1 MSEGYCFVVDS
12 ACDLPPEFMK
22 EHGIEILPISVR
34 FGSTLFIDNRDPDT
48 TMDLYRGGVL
58 AAKGIDAET
67 VPYNTEQITEL
78 FENRIAPN
86 YEGAQVITITS
97 TRSPMFENARQA
109 AFVNLPRIKI
119 ARQKVGKEA
128 HFTLRVMDS
137 RTLFT
142 GQGVLL
148 WEAVRLLEKEKIPLS
163 RISTPLEQ
171 LRNNIYA
178 YLVPNDLHF
187 VRNRGKK
194 KGDKS
199 VGWLSY
205 RVGSALNIKPVICA
219 HRGETKVTI
228 KAPGFS
234 NAIDKLLNHTADRI
248 KEGLRVPVV
257 VMSYA
262 GDPVEIKSHPT
273 MRKFEAFAKK
283 YGIETVFS
291 VMSTTAAINVGAG
304 AFSLAYAA

>member
-1 MSEGYCFVVDS
+1 MSEGYCLVVDS

-22 EHGIEILPISVR
+22 EHGVEILPISVR
-34 FGSTLFIDNRDPDT
+34 FGDTLFVDTRDPDT
-48 TMDLYRGGVL
+48 TMGLYRGGVL
-58 AAKGIDAET
+58 ATKGIDAET
-67 VPYNTEQITEL
+67 VPYSTRQITEL

-86 YEGAQVITITS
+86 YDGAQVITISS
-97 TRSPMFENARQA
+97 TRSLIFENARQA

-119 ARQKVGKEA
+119 ARQKVGKVP

-142 GQGVLL
+142 GQGVML
-148 WEAVRLLEKEKIPLS
+148 WEAVRLLEEEKLPLS
-163 RISTPLEQ
+163 RLSTPLEQ
-171 LRNNIYA
+171 LRDSIYA
-178 YLVPNDLHF
+178 YLIPDDLHF

-199 VGWLSY
+199 ISWLSY
-205 RVGSALNIKPVICA
+205 RVGSTLNIKPVICA

-228 KAPGFS
+228 KASGFH
-234 NAIDKLLNHTADRI
+234 NAIDKLLNHTADKI

-262 GDPVEIKSHPT
+262 GDLAEVQSHPT
-273 MRKFEAFAKK
+273 MQKFEKFARKF
-283 YGIETVFS
+283 GIETVFS

>member
-1 MSEGYCFVVDS
+1 MPEKYCIVVDS
-12 ACDLPPEFMK
+12 ACDMPQDFMK
-22 EHGIEILPISVR
+22 QHEIEILPISAR
-34 FGSTLFIDNRDPDT
+34 FGDSLYIDNRDPDT
-48 TMDLYRGGVL
+48 TMDLYRGGIL
-58 AAKGIDAET
+58 AEKGADAET
-67 VPYNTEQITEL
+67 IPFTVEQITDL
-78 FENRIAPN
+78 FEQRIAPN
-86 YEGAQVITITS
+86 YEGAQVITISS
-97 TRSPMFENARQA
+97 TRSLIFENARKA
-109 AFVNLPRIKI
+109 AFVNLPRIKS
-119 ARQKVGKEA
+119 ARKSAGKEA

-148 WEAVRLLEKEKIPLS
+148 WQAVDQADKKNLSLSQSTAELEKIRE
-163 RISTPLEQ
+163 R
-171 LRNNIYA
+171 IYA

-205 RVGSALNIKPVICA
+205 RIGTALNIKPVICA
-219 HRGETKVTI
+219 HRGETEIVI
-228 KAPGFS
+228 KASGFS
-234 NAIDKLLNHTADRI
+234 KAIDKLLNLAADKI

-262 GDPVEIKSHPT
+262 GDPDEIKSHPT
-273 MRKFEAFAKK
+273 MKKFEKFAAK
-283 YGIETVFS
+283 YGVDTMFS

-304 AFSLAYAA
+304 AFSLAFAA